1 MTSPGHK
8 AETLLSDWLQQ
19 PTYCY
24 LTLHF
29 YRSNRDFFKLQETL
43 SHGSIIL
50 TPRNLGLL
58 ASVARCQLAVNQ
70 YRSPFSLQLKKVIAK
85 TYVRWG
91 STAHRR
97 VFHFIVHIF

>member
-58 ASVARCQLAVNQ
+58 ASVARCQLMPDFGWIKAIFLLEQ
-70 YRSPFSLQLKKVIAK
+70 KKNSIVGDK
-85 TYVRWG
+85 T
-91 STAHRR
+91 
-97 VFHFIVHIF
+97 

>member
-19 PTYCY
+19 PTNCY

-29 YRSNRDFFKLQETL
+29 YRSNRDFFKLPETL

-58 ASVARCQLAVNQ
+58 ASVARCQLMPDFGRIKAIFLLEQ
-70 YRSPFSLQLKKVIAK
+70 KKNSIVGDK
-85 TYVRWG
+85 T
-91 STAHRR
+91 
-97 VFHFIVHIF
+97 

>member
-43 SHGSIIL
+43 SHGSIIM

-58 ASVARCQLAVNQ
+58 ASVARCQLETLEAV
-70 YRSPFSLQLKKVIAK
+70 RALTSVTVAGFP
-85 TYVRWG
+85 
-91 STAHRR
+91 
-97 VFHFIVHIF
+97 